1 MADIGTAYIKIAPN
15 MSGIQGKIAA
25 GLKGAGTQATRQ
37 LGNEVGAGSS
47 GFQAALGRLGSIA
60 KTAGKV
66 IAGGIAAGAVG
77 VAALTSKM
85 LNARA
90 ELEQQLGG
98 SEAVFGQYA
107 NKIQEIA
114 KNSYKNMGLSQSE
127 FLAGANKMGSLYQG
141 AGVSVQDSMKMSAAA
156 IQRAT
161 DVASIM
167 GIDTSF
173 ALESVAGMAKG
184 NFTMMDNLGVAM
196 NDTALNAYALEK
208 GIGKTTQQM
217 SMQEKVSLAT
227 QMFLEK
233 TAKYAGNYAK
243 ENQTLSGSL
252 NTTKKAFQDFLSGG
266 GSMQN
271 FITSL
276 IGTIK
281 IAAPEIIKILPE
293 IVNGLTQL
301 ITQLA
306 PVIQQLVPTLVPAIV
321 QAAISLIGA
330 VVQLLP
336 TLVPA
341 IVQAATSIMDAV
353 VQNLPTLIQILV
365 AALPQFIE
373 GVIKIAIGLIQAL
386 PQIINILIA
395 AIPQIVNSLVT
406 ALTAPDSLSA
416 IIMGSIMLFMALL
429 QAIPV
434 IITALVNAVP
444 TIVSNIIATLTKP
457 EFLQGLMRTGVR
469 FVASMITGIA
479 SMIGAWIGAASRLI
493 GVYASV
499 LHPSKLISIGSNLL
513 KGLWQGIND
522 VTGWIIGK
530 IKGFGKSVMDSIKG
544 IFGIHSPSK
553 EFAWIGKMNV
563 EGLAKGFAENKGLV
577 TQAVTDMADDAMNT
591 LAGFNPSMAASLN
604 SNLTTSQTANAGG
617 YQTPSNIVMN
627 ITNNVP
633 DSLTSKQVSS
643 DIAYAVSQS

>member
-1 MADIGTAYIKIAPN
+1 MADIGTAYIRIAPN
-15 MSGIQGKIAA
+15 MTGIQGKIAA
-25 GLKGAGTQATRQ
+25 GMKGSGAQATKQ
-37 LGNEVGAGSS
+37 LSDEVNAG
-47 GFQAALGRLGSIA
+47 GGPFQNALGKLGGIA
-60 KTAGKV
+60 KIGGAAIG
-66 IAGGIAAGAVG
+66 AGIAAGATG
-77 VAALTSKM
+77 IATLTGKM

-107 NKIQEIA
+107 TNIQNIA
-114 KNSYKNMGLSQSE
+114 KDSYKNMGLSQNE

-141 AGVSVQDSMKMSAAA
+141 AGVSVQDSMKMSAEA

-281 IAAPEIIKILPE
+281 IAAPEVVKILPE
-293 IVNGLTQL
+293 IVNGLSQL
-301 ITQLA
+301 VQQLA
-306 PVIQQLVPTLVPAIV
+306 PVI
-321 QAAISLIGA
+321 GE
-330 VVQLLP
+330 LLP

-341 IVQAATSIMDAV
+341 IVSAAVNIMNAL
-353 VQNLPTLIQILV
+353 VQQLPTLIQVLV
-365 AALPQFIE
+365 AALPQFIQ
-373 GVIKIAIGLIQAL
+373 GVIQIAVGLIQAL
-386 PQIINILIA
+386 PQIINILLP
-395 AIPQIVNSLVT
+395 AIPTIVNSFVT
-406 ALTAPDSLSA
+406 ALTAPDSLTA
-416 IIMGSIMLFMALL
+416 IIMGTITLLMAML
-429 QAIPV
+429 QAIP
-434 IITALVNAVP
+434 IIMTALINAVP
-444 TIVSNIIATLTKP
+444 VITTNLIATLTKP
-457 EFLQGLMRTGVR
+457 EFLQGLMRTGVT
-469 FVASMITGIA
+469 FVASMISGIA
-479 SMIGAWIGAASRLI
+479 SMIGAWVNSAAKIISAYA
-493 GVYASV
+493 GVLS
-499 LHPSKLISIGSNLL
+499 PSSLVSIGTNLI
-513 KGLWQGIND
+513 KGLWQGISN
-522 VTGWIIGK
+522 VTGWITDK
-530 IKGFGKSVMDSIKG
+530 IKGFGKSVIDSIKN

-563 EGLAKGFAENKGLV
+563 VGLAEGITKNKDMV
-577 TQAVTDMADDAMNT
+577 TQAVNDMSNEAMNAM
-591 LAGFNPSMAASLN
+591 AGFDPSMTASVN
-604 SNLTTSQTANAGG
+604 GNITTSQSAAAGN
-617 YQTPSNIVMN
+617 YQTPTNVVMN

>member
-1 MADIGTAYIKIAPN
+1 MADIGTAYIRIAPN
-15 MSGIQGKIAA
+15 MTGIQGKIAA
-25 GLKGAGTQATRQ
+25 GMKGAGTQATKQ
-37 LGNEVGAGSS
+37 LGDEINAGG
-47 GFQAALGRLGSIA
+47 GFCQSALGKLGGIA
-60 KTAGKV
+60 KTGGLA
-66 IAGGIAAGAVG
+66 IAAGIAAGATG
-77 VAALTSKM
+77 IATLTGKM

-107 NKIQEIA
+107 TNIQNIA
-114 KNSYKNMGLSQSE
+114 KDSYKNMGLSQNE

-141 AGVSVQDSMKMSAAA
+141 AGVSVQDSMKMSAEA

-184 NFTMMDNLGVAM
+184 DFMMMDNLGVAM

-243 ENQTLSGSL
+243 ENETLAGSI
-252 NTTKKAFQDFLSGG
+252 NTTKKAFQDFMSGG
-266 GSMQN
+266 GNMQN

-276 IGTIK
+276 IGTAK
-281 IAAPEIIKILPE
+281 IAAPEIVKILPE
-293 IVNGLTQL
+293 IVNGISQL
-301 ITQLA
+301 IQQLA
-306 PVIQQLVPTLVPAIV
+306 PVVAE
-321 QAAISLIGA
+321 
-330 VVQLLP
+330 LLP

-341 IVQAATSIMDAV
+341 IVNAAVSIMNAL
-353 VQNLPTLIQILV
+353 VQQLPTLIQVLV
-365 AALPQFIE
+365 SALPQFIQ
-373 GVIKIAIGLIQAL
+373 GIIQIAIGLIQAL
-386 PQIINILIA
+386 PQIINILIP

-406 ALTAPDSLSA
+406 ALTAPDSLTA
-416 IIMGSIMLFMALL
+416 IIMGSITLFMALL

-434 IITALVNAVP
+434 IITALVNAIP
-444 TIVSNIIATLTKP
+444 TIVTNIITTLTRP
-457 EFLQGLMRTGVR
+457 EFIQGLVRSGVQLIAGL
-469 FVASMITGIA
+469 VGGIG
-479 SMIGAWIGAASRLI
+479 SMIGSVLGAAGKIIGAIGGVLTPSSLLNI
-493 GVYASV
+493 GVN
-499 LHPSKLISIGSNLL
+499 LI

-522 VTGWIIGK
+522 VKSWIIDK
-530 IKGFGKSVMDSIKG
+530 IKGFGKSVIDSIKG

-563 EGLAKGFAENKGLV
+563 VGLAEGFTKNKDMV
-577 TQAVTDMADDAMNT
+577 TQAVTDMSDEAMNAM
-591 LAGFNPSMAASLN
+591 AGFNSSMSTGFNANVTSSQNVAAGN
-604 SNLTTSQTANAGG
+604 

>member
-1 MADIGTAYIKIAPN
+1 MADIGTAYIRIAPN
-15 MSGIQGKIAA
+15 MTGIQGKIAA
-25 GLKGAGTQATRQ
+25 GMKGAGSQATKQ
-37 LGNEVGAGSS
+37 LGDEVNSGS
-47 GFQAALGRLGSIA
+47 GPFQAALGKLGGIA
-60 KTAGKV
+60 KAGGLA
-66 IAGGIAAGAVG
+66 IAGGIAAGAAG
-77 VAALTSKM
+77 IATLTGKM

-107 NKIQEIA
+107 TNIQNIA
-114 KNSYKNMGLSQSE
+114 KNSYKNMGLSQNE

-141 AGVSVQDSMKMSAAA
+141 AGVSVQDSMKMSAEA

-243 ENQTLSGSL
+243 ENETLAGSI
-252 NTTKKAFQDFLSGG
+252 NTTKKAFQDFMSGG
-266 GSMQN
+266 GNMQN

-276 IGTIK
+276 IGTAK
-281 IAAPEIIKILPE
+281 IAAPEIVKILPE
-293 IVNGLTQL
+293 IVNGISQL
-301 ITQLA
+301 IQQLA
-306 PVIQQLVPTLVPAIV
+306 PVVAE
-321 QAAISLIGA
+321 
-330 VVQLLP
+330 LLP

-341 IVQAATSIMDAV
+341 IVNAAVSIMNAL
-353 VQNLPTLIQILV
+353 VQQLPTLIQVLV
-365 AALPQFIE
+365 SALPQFIQ
-373 GVIKIAIGLIQAL
+373 GIIQIAIGLIQAL
-386 PQIINILIA
+386 PQIINILIP

-406 ALTAPDSLSA
+406 ALTAPDSLTA
-416 IIMGSIMLFMALL
+416 IIMGSIALFMALL

-434 IITALVNAVP
+434 IITALVNAIP
-444 TIVSNIIATLTKP
+444 TIVTNIITTLTRP
-457 EFLQGLMRTGVR
+457 EFIQGLVRSGVQLIAGL
-469 FVASMITGIA
+469 VGGIG
-479 SMIGAWIGAASRLI
+479 SMIGSVLGAAGKIIGAVAGVLTPSSLLNI
-493 GVYASV
+493 GV
-499 LHPSKLISIGSNLL
+499 NLV

-522 VTGWIIGK
+522 VKSLVIDK
-530 IKGFGKSVMDSIKG
+530 IKGFGKSVIDSIKG

-563 EGLAKGFAENKGLV
+563 VGLAEGFTKNKDMV
-577 TQAVTDMADDAMNT
+577 TQAVTDMSDEAMNAM
-591 LAGFNPSMAASLN
+591 AGFNSSMSTGFNANVTASQNVAAGN
-604 SNLTTSQTANAGG
+604 
-617 YQTPSNIVMN
+617 YQTPSNIIMN

>member
-1 MADIGTAYIKIAPN
+1 MADIGTAYIRIAPN
-15 MSGIQGKIAA
+15 MTGIQGKIAA
-25 GLKGAGTQATRQ
+25 GMKGAGSQATKQ
-37 LGNEVGAGSS
+37 LGDEVNSGS
-47 GFQAALGRLGSIA
+47 GPFQAALGKLGGIA
-60 KTAGKV
+60 KAGGLA
-66 IAGGIAAGAVG
+66 IAGGIAAGAAG
-77 VAALTSKM
+77 IATLTGKM

-107 NKIQEIA
+107 TNIQNIA
-114 KNSYKNMGLSQSE
+114 KDSYKNMGLSQNE

-141 AGVSVQDSMKMSAAA
+141 AGVSVQDSMKMSAEA

-243 ENQTLSGSL
+243 ENETLAGSI
-252 NTTKKAFQDFLSGG
+252 NTTKKAFQDFMSGG
-266 GSMQN
+266 GNMQN

-276 IGTIK
+276 IGTAK
-281 IAAPEIIKILPE
+281 IAAPEIVKILPE
-293 IVNGLTQL
+293 IVNGISQL
-301 ITQLA
+301 IQQLA
-306 PVIQQLVPTLVPAIV
+306 PVVAE
-321 QAAISLIGA
+321 
-330 VVQLLP
+330 LLP

-341 IVQAATSIMDAV
+341 IVNAAVSIMNAL
-353 VQNLPTLIQILV
+353 VQQLPTLIQVLV
-365 AALPQFIE
+365 SALPQFIQ
-373 GVIKIAIGLIQAL
+373 GIIQIAIGLIQAL
-386 PQIINILIA
+386 PQIINILIP

-406 ALTAPDSLSA
+406 ALTAPDSLTA
-416 IIMGSIMLFMALL
+416 IIMGSIALFMALL

-434 IITALVNAVP
+434 IITALVNAIP
-444 TIVSNIIATLTKP
+444 TIVTNIITTLTRP
-457 EFLQGLMRTGVR
+457 EFLQGLARSAVQLIG
-469 FVASMITGIA
+469 SLIGGIG
-479 SMIGAWIGAASRLI
+479 SMIGSVVSAAGKVIGAI
-493 GVYASV
+493 TGVLS
-499 LHPSKLISIGSNLL
+499 PDSLISIGSNLI
-513 KGLWQGIND
+513 KGLWQGISD
-522 VTGWIIGK
+522 VTGWITDK
-530 IKGFGKSVMDSIKG
+530 IKGFGKSVINSIKG

-563 EGLAKGFAENKGLV
+563 QGLAEGFTKNKDMV
-577 TQAVTDMADDAMNT
+577 TQAVTDMSDEAMNAM
-591 LAGFNPSMAASLN
+591 AGFNSSMSTGFNANVTASQNVAAGN
-604 SNLTTSQTANAGG
+604 

>member
-1 MADIGTAYIKIAPN
+1 MADIGTAYIRIAPN
-15 MSGIQGKIAA
+15 MTGIQGKIAA
-25 GLKGAGTQATRQ
+25 GMKGAGSQATKQ
-37 LGNEVGAGSS
+37 LGDEVNSGS
-47 GFQAALGRLGSIA
+47 GPFQAALGKLGGIA
-60 KTAGKV
+60 KAGGLA
-66 IAGGIAAGAVG
+66 IAGGIAAGAAG
-77 VAALTSKM
+77 IATLTGKM

-107 NKIQEIA
+107 TNIQNIA
-114 KNSYKNMGLSQSE
+114 KNSYKNMGLSQNE

-141 AGVSVQDSMKMSAAA
+141 AGVSVQDSMKMSAEA

-243 ENQTLSGSL
+243 ENETLAGSI
-252 NTTKKAFQDFLSGG
+252 NTTKKAFQDFMSGG
-266 GSMQN
+266 GNMQN

-276 IGTIK
+276 IGTAK
-281 IAAPEIIKILPE
+281 IAAPEIVKILPE
-293 IVNGLTQL
+293 IVNGISQL
-301 ITQLA
+301 IQQLA
-306 PVIQQLVPTLVPAIV
+306 PVVAE
-321 QAAISLIGA
+321 
-330 VVQLLP
+330 LLP

-341 IVQAATSIMDAV
+341 IVSAAVNIMNAL
-353 VQNLPTLIQILV
+353 VQQLPTLIQVLV
-365 AALPQFIE
+365 ASLPQFIQ
-373 GVIKIAIGLIQAL
+373 GIIQIAIGLIQAL
-386 PQIINILIA
+386 PQIINILIP

-406 ALTAPDSLSA
+406 ALTAPDSLTA
-416 IIMGSIMLFMALL
+416 IIMGSITLFMALL

-434 IITALVNAVP
+434 IITALVNAIP
-444 TIVSNIIATLTKP
+444 TIVTNIITTLTRP
-457 EFLQGLMRTGVR
+457 EFIQGLVRSGVQLIAGL
-469 FVASMITGIA
+469 VGGIG
-479 SMIGAWIGAASRLI
+479 SMIGSVLGAAGKVIGAIAGVLTPSSLLNI
-493 GVYASV
+493 GVN
-499 LHPSKLISIGSNLL
+499 LI

-522 VTGWIIGK
+522 VKSWIIDK
-530 IKGFGKSVMDSIKG
+530 IKGFGKSVIDSIKG

-563 EGLAKGFAENKGLV
+563 VGLAEGFTKNKDMV
-577 TQAVTDMADDAMNT
+577 TQAVTDMSDEAMNAM
-591 LAGFNPSMAASLN
+591 AGFNSSMSTGFNANVTASQNVAA
-604 SNLTTSQTANAGG
+604 GD
-617 YQTPSNIVMN
+617 YQTPSNIIMN

>member
-25 GLKGAGTQATRQ
+25 GLKGAGTQATKR
-37 LGNEVGAGSS
+37 LGDEVGAGSS
-47 GFQAALGRLGSIA
+47 GFQAALGKLGGLA
-60 KTAGKV
+60 KAGGKI

-77 VAALTSKM
+77 VATLTGKM

-107 NKIQEIA
+107 TNIQNIA
-114 KNSYKNMGLSQSE
+114 KDSYKNMGLSQSE

-141 AGVSVQDSMKMSAAA
+141 AGVSVQDSMKMSADA

-271 FITSL
+271 FISSL

-281 IAAPEIIKILPE
+281 IAAPEIVKILPE

-301 ITQLA
+301 VTQLS
-306 PVIQQLVPTLVPAIV
+306 PVIQQLLPTLIPAVV
-321 QAAISLIGA
+321 QAA
-330 VVQLLP
+330 V
-336 TLVPA
+336 
-341 IVQAATSIMDAV
+341 SIIDAL
-353 VQNLPTLIQILV
+353 VQNLPTLMQALV
-365 AALPQFIE
+365 ASLPQFIQ
-373 GVIKIAIGLIQAL
+373 GVVQIAVGIIKAL
-386 PQIINILIA
+386 PQIINILIP
-395 AIPQIVNSLVT
+395 AIPQIVDSLVT

-416 IIMGSIMLFMALL
+416 IIMGSIQLFMAFL

-444 TIVSNIIATLTKP
+444 KIVSNIIATLTKP

-469 FVASMITGIA
+469 FVASMISGIV
-479 SMIGAWIGAASRLI
+479 SMIGSVVVATGRLI
-493 GVYASV
+493 GTYASV
-499 LHPSKLISIGSNLL
+499 LHPSKLISIGGNLL
-513 KGLWQGIND
+513 KGLWQGISD

-530 IKGFGKSVMDSIKG
+530 IKDFGKSVMDGIKG

-604 SNLTTSQTANAGG
+604 SNLTTSRTANAGG

>member
-1 MADIGTAYIKIAPN
+1 MADIGTAYIRIAPN
-15 MSGIQGKIAA
+15 MTGIQGKIAA
-25 GLKGAGTQATRQ
+25 GMKGAGSQATKQ
-37 LGNEVGAGSS
+37 LGDEVNSGS
-47 GFQAALGRLGSIA
+47 GPFQAALGKLGGIA
-60 KTAGKV
+60 KAGGLA
-66 IAGGIAAGAVG
+66 IAGGIAAGAAG
-77 VAALTSKM
+77 IATLTGKM

-107 NKIQEIA
+107 TNIQNIA
-114 KNSYKNMGLSQSE
+114 KDSYKNMGLSQNE

-141 AGVSVQDSMKMSAAA
+141 AGVSVQDSMKMSAEA

-243 ENQTLSGSL
+243 ENETLAGSI
-252 NTTKKAFQDFLSGG
+252 NTTKKAFQDFMSGG
-266 GSMQN
+266 GNMQN

-276 IGTIK
+276 IGTAK
-281 IAAPEIIKILPE
+281 IAAPEIVKILPE
-293 IVNGLTQL
+293 IVNGISQL
-301 ITQLA
+301 IQQLA
-306 PVIQQLVPTLVPAIV
+306 PVVAE
-321 QAAISLIGA
+321 
-330 VVQLLP
+330 LLP

-341 IVQAATSIMDAV
+341 IVNAAVSIMNAL
-353 VQNLPTLIQILV
+353 VQQLPTLIQVLV
-365 AALPQFIE
+365 SALPQFIQ
-373 GVIKIAIGLIQAL
+373 GIIQIAIGLIQAL
-386 PQIINILIA
+386 PQIINILIP

-406 ALTAPDSLSA
+406 ALTAPDSLTA
-416 IIMGSIMLFMALL
+416 IIMGSIALFMALL

-434 IITALVNAVP
+434 IITALVNAIP
-444 TIVSNIIATLTKP
+444 TIVTNIITTLTRP
-457 EFLQGLMRTGVR
+457 EFIQGLVRSGVQLIAGL
-469 FVASMITGIA
+469 VGGIG
-479 SMIGAWIGAASRLI
+479 SMIGSVLGAAGKIIGAIAGVLTPSSLLNIGINLI
-493 GVYASV
+493 
-499 LHPSKLISIGSNLL
+499 

-522 VTGWIIGK
+522 VKSWIIDK
-530 IKGFGKSVMDSIKG
+530 IKGFGKSVIDSIKG

-563 EGLAKGFAENKGLV
+563 VGLAEGFTKNKDMV
-577 TQAVTDMADDAMNT
+577 TQAVTDMSDEAMNAMAVFNSSMST
-591 LAGFNPSMAASLN
+591 GFNANVTASQNVAAGN
-604 SNLTTSQTANAGG
+604 

>member
-1 MADIGTAYIKIAPN
+1 MADIGTAYIRIAPN
-15 MSGIQGKIAA
+15 MTGIQGKIAA
-25 GLKGAGTQATRQ
+25 GMKGAGSQATKQ
-37 LGNEVGAGSS
+37 LGDEVNSGS
-47 GFQAALGRLGSIA
+47 GPFQAALGKLGGIA
-60 KTAGKV
+60 KAGGLA
-66 IAGGIAAGAVG
+66 IAGGIAAGAAG
-77 VAALTSKM
+77 IATLTGKM

-90 ELEQQLGG
+90 EFEQQLGG

-107 NKIQEIA
+107 TNIQNIA
-114 KNSYKNMGLSQSE
+114 KNSYKNMGLSQNE

-141 AGVSVQDSMKMSAAA
+141 AGVSVQDSMKMSAEA

-243 ENQTLSGSL
+243 ENETLAGSI
-252 NTTKKAFQDFLSGG
+252 NTTKKAFQDFMSGG
-266 GSMQN
+266 GNMQN

-276 IGTIK
+276 IGTAK
-281 IAAPEIIKILPE
+281 IAAPEIVKILPE
-293 IVNGLTQL
+293 IVNGISQL
-301 ITQLA
+301 IQQLA
-306 PVIQQLVPTLVPAIV
+306 PVVAE
-321 QAAISLIGA
+321 
-330 VVQLLP
+330 LLP

-341 IVQAATSIMDAV
+341 IVSAAVNIMNAL
-353 VQNLPTLIQILV
+353 VQQLPTLIQVLV
-365 AALPQFIE
+365 ASLPQFIQ
-373 GVIKIAIGLIQAL
+373 GIIQIAIGLIQAL
-386 PQIINILIA
+386 PQIINILIP

-406 ALTAPDSLSA
+406 ALTAPDSLTA
-416 IIMGSIMLFMALL
+416 IIMGSITLFMALL

-434 IITALVNAVP
+434 IITALVNAIP
-444 TIVSNIIATLTKP
+444 TIVTNIITTLTRP
-457 EFLQGLMRTGVR
+457 EFIQGLVRSGVQLIAGL
-469 FVASMITGIA
+469 VGGIG
-479 SMIGAWIGAASRLI
+479 SMIGSVLGAAGKIIGAIGGVLTPSSLLNI
-493 GVYASV
+493 GVN
-499 LHPSKLISIGSNLL
+499 LI

-522 VTGWIIGK
+522 VKSWIIDK
-530 IKGFGKSVMDSIKG
+530 IKGFGKSVIDSIKG

-563 EGLAKGFAENKGLV
+563 VGLAEGFTKNKDMV
-577 TQAVTDMADDAMNT
+577 TQAVTDMSDEAMNAM
-591 LAGFNPSMAASLN
+591 AGFNSSMSTGFNANVTASQNVAAGN
-604 SNLTTSQTANAGG
+604 
-617 YQTPSNIVMN
+617 YQTPSNIIMN

>member
-1 MADIGTAYIKIAPN
+1 MADIGTAYIRIAPN
-15 MSGIQGKIAA
+15 MTGIQGKIAA
-25 GLKGAGTQATRQ
+25 GMKGAGSQATKQ
-37 LGNEVGAGSS
+37 LGDEVNSGS
-47 GFQAALGRLGSIA
+47 GPFQAALGKLGSIA
-60 KTAGKV
+60 KVGGKA
-66 IAGGIAAGAVG
+66 IAGGIAAGATG
-77 VAALTSKM
+77 IAALTGKM

-107 NKIQEIA
+107 TNIQNIA
-114 KNSYKNMGLSQSE
+114 KNSYKNMGLSQNE

-141 AGVSVQDSMKMSAAA
+141 AGVSVQDSMKMSAEA

-196 NDTALNAYALEK
+196 NDTALNAYALQK

-243 ENQTLSGSL
+243 ENETLA
-252 NTTKKAFQDFLSGG
+252 KKAFQDFLSGG

-276 IGTIK
+276 IGTAK
-281 IAAPEIIKILPE
+281 IAAPEIVKILPE
-293 IVNGLTQL
+293 IVNGISQL
-301 ITQLA
+301 VQQLA
-306 PVIQQLVPTLVPAIV
+306 PVV
-321 QAAISLIGA
+321 GE
-330 VVQLLP
+330 LLP

-341 IVQAATSIMDAV
+341 IVSAAVNIMNAL
-353 VQNLPTLIQILV
+353 VQQLPTLIQVLIS
-365 AALPQFIE
+365 ALPQFIQ
-373 GVIKIAIGLIQAL
+373 GVIQIALGILQSL
-386 PQIINILIA
+386 PQIINILVPM
-395 AIPQIVNSLVT
+395 IPQIVTSIVN
-406 ALTAPDSLSA
+406 ALTAPDSLTA
-416 IIMGSIMLFMALL
+416 MIMGTIQFYMAMV

-434 IITALVNAVP
+434 IITALVNAIP
-444 TIVSNIIATLTKP
+444 QIVTNIITTLTRP
-457 EFLQGLMRTGVR
+457 EFLQGLMRSGVQLI
-469 FVASMITGIA
+469 AGLIGGIA
-479 SMIGAWIGAASRLI
+479 AMYGSVLVAASKVVTTIANALSPNNLVQIGA
-493 GVYASV
+493 
-499 LHPSKLISIGSNLL
+499 NLV
-513 KGLWQGIND
+513 KGLWQGISN
-522 VTGWIIGK
+522 VTGWITDK
-530 IKGFGKSVMDSIKG
+530 IKGFGKSVIDSIKN

-563 EGLAKGFAENKGLV
+563 VGLAEGFTKNKDMV
-577 TQAVTDMADDAMNT
+577 TQAVTDMSDEAMNAM
-591 LAGFNPSMAASLN
+591 AGFNSSMSTGFNANVTASQNVAAGN
-604 SNLTTSQTANAGG
+604 

>member
-1 MADIGTAYIKIAPN
+1 MADIGTAYIRIAPN
-15 MSGIQGKIAA
+15 MTGIQGKIAA
-25 GLKGAGTQATRQ
+25 GMKGSGAQATKQ
-37 LGNEVGAGSS
+37 LSDEVNAG
-47 GFQAALGRLGSIA
+47 GGPFQNALGKLGGIA
-60 KTAGKV
+60 KAGGKA
-66 IAGGIAAGAVG
+66 ISAGIAAGATG
-77 VAALTSKM
+77 IAALTGKM

-107 NKIQEIA
+107 TNIQNIA
-114 KNSYKNMGLSQSE
+114 KDSYKNMGLSQNE

-141 AGVSVQDSMKMSAAA
+141 AGVSVQDSMKMSAEA

-184 NFTMMDNLGVAM
+184 NFMMMDNLGVSM
-196 NDTALNAYALEK
+196 NDAALNAYALEK

-243 ENQTLSGSL
+243 ENETLSGSL

-281 IAAPEIIKILPE
+281 IVAPEVAKILPE
-293 IVNGLTQL
+293 IVNGLSQL
-301 ITQLA
+301 VQQLA
-306 PVIQQLVPTLVPAIV
+306 PVV
-321 QAAISLIGA
+321 GE
-330 VVQLLP
+330 LLP

-341 IVQAATSIMDAV
+341 IVSAAVNIMNAL
-353 VQNLPTLIQILV
+353 VQQLPTLIQVLV
-365 AALPQFIE
+365 AALPQFIQ
-373 GVIKIAIGLIQAL
+373 GVIQIAVGLIQAL
-386 PQIINILIA
+386 PQIINILLP
-395 AIPQIVNSLVT
+395 AIPTIVNSFVT
-406 ALTAPDSLSA
+406 ALTAPDSLAA
-416 IIMGSIMLFMALL
+416 IIMGTITLLMAML
-429 QAIPV
+429 QAIPIIMTALINAAPV
-434 IITALVNAVP
+434 IITNL
-444 TIVSNIIATLTKP
+444 IATLTKP
-457 EFLQGLMRTGVR
+457 EFLQGLMRTGVT
-469 FVASMITGIA
+469 FVASMISGIA
-479 SMIGAWIGAASRLI
+479 SMIGAWVNSAAKIISAYA
-493 GVYASV
+493 GVLS
-499 LHPSKLISIGSNLL
+499 PSSLVSIGTNLI
-513 KGLWQGIND
+513 KGLWQGINN
-522 VTGWIIGK
+522 VTGWITDK
-530 IKGFGKSVMDSIKG
+530 IKSFGKSVIDSIKN

-563 EGLAKGFAENKGLV
+563 MGLAEGITKNKDMV
-577 TQAVTDMADDAMNT
+577 TQAVNDMSNEAMNAM
-591 LAGFNPSMAASLN
+591 AGFDPSMSANLN
-604 SNLTTSQTANAGG
+604 SNITTSQSASAGN
-617 YQTPSNIVMN
+617 YQTPTNVVMN

>member
-1 MADIGTAYIKIAPN
+1 MADIGTAYIRIAPN
-15 MSGIQGKIAA
+15 MTGIQGKIAA
-25 GLKGAGTQATRQ
+25 GMKGAGSQATKQ
-37 LGNEVGAGSS
+37 LSDEVNAG
-47 GFQAALGRLGSIA
+47 GGPFQNALGKLGGIA
-60 KTAGKV
+60 KAGGKA
-66 IAGGIAAGAVG
+66 ISAGIAAGATG
-77 VAALTSKM
+77 ITALTGKM

-107 NKIQEIA
+107 TNIQNIA
-114 KNSYKNMGLSQSE
+114 KNSYKNMGLSQNE

-141 AGVSVQDSMKMSAAA
+141 AGVSVQDSMKMSAEA

-281 IAAPEIIKILPE
+281 IAAPEVVKILPE
-293 IVNGLTQL
+293 IVNGLSQL
-301 ITQLA
+301 VQQLA
-306 PVIQQLVPTLVPAIV
+306 PVV
-321 QAAISLIGA
+321 GE
-330 VVQLLP
+330 LLP

-341 IVQAATSIMDAV
+341 IVSAAVNIMNAL
-353 VQNLPTLIQILV
+353 VQQLPTLIQVLV
-365 AALPQFIE
+365 AALPQFIQ
-373 GVIKIAIGLIQAL
+373 GVIQIAIGLIQAL
-386 PQIINILIA
+386 PQIINILIP
-395 AIPQIVNSLVT
+395 AIPTIVNSLVT
-406 ALTAPDSLSA
+406 ALTAPDSLTA
-416 IIMGSIMLFMALL
+416 IIMGSITLFMALL

-434 IITALVNAVP
+434 IITALVNAIP
-444 TIVSNIIATLTKP
+444 TIVTNIIATLTRP
-457 EFLQGLMRTGVR
+457 EFLQGLMRTGVQ
-469 FVASMITGIA
+469 FIAGLISGIA
-479 SMIGAWIGAASRLI
+479 SMIGSVISAAGKVIGAVAGVLSPSSLI
-493 GVYASV
+493 GIGTN
-499 LHPSKLISIGSNLL
+499 LI
-513 KGLWQGIND
+513 KGLWQGISN
-522 VTGWIIGK
+522 VTGWITDK
-530 IKGFGKSVMDSIKG
+530 IKGFGKSVIDSIKN

-563 EGLAKGFAENKGLV
+563 VGLAEGITKNKDMV
-577 TQAVTDMADDAMNT
+577 TQAVNDMSNEAMNAM
-591 LAGFNPSMAASLN
+591 AGFDPSMSANLN
-604 SNLTTSQTANAGG
+604 SNITTSQSASAGN
-617 YQTPSNIVMN
+617 YQTPTNVVMN

>member
-1 MADIGTAYIKIAPN
+1 MADIGTAYIRIAPN
-15 MSGIQGKIAA
+15 MTGIQGKIAA
-25 GLKGAGTQATRQ
+25 GMKGSGAQATKQ
-37 LGNEVGAGSS
+37 LSDEVNAG
-47 GFQAALGRLGSIA
+47 GGPFQNALGKLGGIA
-60 KTAGKV
+60 KAGGKA
-66 IAGGIAAGAVG
+66 ISAGIAAGATG
-77 VAALTSKM
+77 IAALTGKM

-107 NKIQEIA
+107 TNIQNIA
-114 KNSYKNMGLSQSE
+114 KNSYKNMGLSQNE

-141 AGVSVQDSMKMSAAA
+141 AGVSVQDSMKMSAEA

-243 ENQTLSGSL
+243 ENETLSGSL
-252 NTTKKAFQDFLSGG
+252 NTTRKAFQDFLSGG

-276 IGTIK
+276 IGTAK
-281 IAAPEIIKILPE
+281 IAAPEIVKILPE
-293 IVNGLTQL
+293 IVNGISQL
-301 ITQLA
+301 IQQLA
-306 PVIQQLVPTLVPAIV
+306 PVV
-321 QAAISLIGA
+321 GE
-330 VVQLLP
+330 LLP

-341 IVQAATSIMDAV
+341 IVSAAVNIMNAL
-353 VQNLPTLIQILV
+353 VQQLPTLIQVLV
-365 AALPQFIE
+365 AALPQFIQ
-373 GVIKIAIGLIQAL
+373 GVIQIAVGLIQAL
-386 PQIINILIA
+386 PQIINILLP
-395 AIPQIVNSLVT
+395 AIPTIVNSFVT
-406 ALTAPDSLSA
+406 ALTAPESLTA
-416 IIMGSIMLFMALL
+416 IIMGTITLLMAML
-429 QAIPV
+429 QAIP
-434 IITALVNAVP
+434 IIMTALINAVP
-444 TIVSNIIATLTKP
+444 VITTNLIATLTKP
-457 EFLQGLMRTGVR
+457 EFLQGLMRTGVT
-469 FVASMITGIA
+469 FVASMIAGIA
-479 SMIGAWIGAASRLI
+479 SMIGAWVNSAAKIISAYA
-493 GVYASV
+493 GVLS
-499 LHPSKLISIGSNLL
+499 PSSLVSIGTNLI
-513 KGLWQGIND
+513 KGLWQGISN
-522 VTGWIIGK
+522 VTGWITDK
-530 IKGFGKSVMDSIKG
+530 IKSFGKSVIDSIKN

-563 EGLAKGFAENKGLV
+563 MGLAEGFTKNKDMV
-577 TQAVTDMADDAMNT
+577 TQAVTDMSDEAMNAM
-591 LAGFNPSMAASLN
+591 AGFNSSMATGFNANVTASQN
-604 SNLTTSQTANAGG
+604 VAAGN
-617 YQTPSNIVMN
+617 YQTPSNIIMN

>member
-1 MADIGTAYIKIAPN
+1 MADIGTAYIRIAPN
-15 MSGIQGKIAA
+15 MTGIQGKIAA
-25 GLKGAGTQATRQ
+25 GMKGSGAQATKQ
-37 LGNEVGAGSS
+37 LSDEVNAG
-47 GFQAALGRLGSIA
+47 GGPFQNALGKLGGIA
-60 KTAGKV
+60 KAGGKA
-66 IAGGIAAGAVG
+66 ISAGIAAGATG
-77 VAALTSKM
+77 IAALTGKM

-107 NKIQEIA
+107 TNIQNIA
-114 KNSYKNMGLSQSE
+114 KNSYKNMGLSQNE

-141 AGVSVQDSMKMSAAA
+141 AGVSVQDSMKMSAEA

-196 NDTALNAYALEK
+196 NDTALNAYALQK

-243 ENQTLSGSL
+243 ENETLAGSL

-281 IAAPEIIKILPE
+281 IAAPEVVKILPE
-293 IVNGLTQL
+293 IVNGLSQL
-301 ITQLA
+301 VQQLA
-306 PVIQQLVPTLVPAIV
+306 PVV
-321 QAAISLIGA
+321 GE
-330 VVQLLP
+330 LLP

-341 IVQAATSIMDAV
+341 IVSAAVNIMNAL
-353 VQNLPTLIQILV
+353 VQQLPTLIQVLV
-365 AALPQFIE
+365 AALPQFIQ
-373 GVIKIAIGLIQAL
+373 GVIQIAVGLIQAL
-386 PQIINILIA
+386 PQIINILIP

-406 ALTAPDSLSA
+406 ALTAPDSLTA
-416 IIMGSIMLFMALL
+416 IIMGTITLLMAML
-429 QAIPV
+429 QAIP
-434 IITALVNAVP
+434 IIMTALINAAPVI
-444 TIVSNIIATLTKP
+444 TTNFIATLTKP
-457 EFLQGLMRTGVR
+457 EFLQGLMRTGVT
-469 FVASMITGIA
+469 FVASMIAGIT
-479 SMIGAWIGAASRLI
+479 SMIGAWVNSAVKMISAYA
-493 GVYASV
+493 GVLS
-499 LHPSKLISIGSNLL
+499 PSSLVSIGTNLI
-513 KGLWQGIND
+513 KGLWQGINN
-522 VTGWIIGK
+522 VTGWITDK
-530 IKGFGKSVMDSIKG
+530 IKGFGKSVIDSIKN

-563 EGLAKGFAENKGLV
+563 MGLAEGFTKNKDMV
-577 TQAVTDMADDAMNT
+577 TQAVTDMSDEAMNAM
-591 LAGFNPSMAASLN
+591 AGFNSSMSTGFNANVTASQNVAAGN
-604 SNLTTSQTANAGG
+604 
-617 YQTPSNIVMN
+617 YQTPSNIIMN

>member
-1 MADIGTAYIKIAPN
+1 MADIGTAYIRIAPN
-15 MSGIQGKIAA
+15 MTGIQGKIAA
-25 GLKGAGTQATRQ
+25 GMKGAGSQATKQ
-37 LGNEVGAGSS
+37 LGDEVNSGS
-47 GFQAALGRLGSIA
+47 GPFQAALGKLGGIA
-60 KTAGKV
+60 KAGGLA
-66 IAGGIAAGAVG
+66 IAGGIAAGAAG
-77 VAALTSKM
+77 IATLTGKM

-107 NKIQEIA
+107 TNIQNIA
-114 KNSYKNMGLSQSE
+114 KNSYKNMGLSQNE

-141 AGVSVQDSMKMSAAA
+141 AGVSVQDSMKMSAEA

-243 ENQTLSGSL
+243 ENETLAGSI
-252 NTTKKAFQDFLSGG
+252 NTTKKAFQDFMSGG
-266 GSMQN
+266 GNMQN

-276 IGTIK
+276 IGTAK
-281 IAAPEIIKILPE
+281 IAAPEIVKILPE
-293 IVNGLTQL
+293 IVNGISQL
-301 ITQLA
+301 IQQLA
-306 PVIQQLVPTLVPAIV
+306 PVVAE
-321 QAAISLIGA
+321 
-330 VVQLLP
+330 LLP

-341 IVQAATSIMDAV
+341 IVNAAVSIMNAL
-353 VQNLPTLIQILV
+353 VQQLPTLIQVLV
-365 AALPQFIE
+365 SALPQFIQ
-373 GVIKIAIGLIQAL
+373 GIIQIAIGLIQAL
-386 PQIINILIA
+386 PQIINILIP

-406 ALTAPDSLSA
+406 ALTAPDTLTA
-416 IIMGSIMLFMALL
+416 IIMGSITLFMALL

-434 IITALVNAVP
+434 IITALVNALP
-444 TIVSNIIATLTKP
+444 TIVTNIITTLTRP
-457 EFLQGLMRTGVR
+457 EFIQGLVRSGVQLIAGL
-469 FVASMITGIA
+469 VGGIG
-479 SMIGAWIGAASRLI
+479 SMIGSVLGAAGKIIGAIGGVLTPSSLLNI
-493 GVYASV
+493 GVN
-499 LHPSKLISIGSNLL
+499 LI

-522 VTGWIIGK
+522 VKSWIIDK
-530 IKGFGKSVMDSIKG
+530 IKGFGKSVIDSIKG

-563 EGLAKGFAENKGLV
+563 VGLAEGFTKNKDMV
-577 TQAVTDMADDAMNT
+577 TQAVTDMSDEAMNAM
-591 LAGFNPSMAASLN
+591 AGFNSSMSTGFNANVTASQNVAAGN
-604 SNLTTSQTANAGG
+604 
-617 YQTPSNIVMN
+617 YQTPSNIIMN

>member
-1 MADIGTAYIKIAPN
+1 MADIGTAYIRIAPN
-15 MSGIQGKIAA
+15 MTGIQGKIAA
-25 GLKGAGTQATRQ
+25 GMKGAGSQATKQ
-37 LGNEVGAGSS
+37 LGDEVNSGS
-47 GFQAALGRLGSIA
+47 GPFQAALGKLGGIA
-60 KTAGKV
+60 KAGGLA
-66 IAGGIAAGAVG
+66 IAGGIAAGAAG
-77 VAALTSKM
+77 IATLTGKM

-107 NKIQEIA
+107 TNIQNIA
-114 KNSYKNMGLSQSE
+114 KNSYKNMGLSQNE

-141 AGVSVQDSMKMSAAA
+141 AGVSVQDSMKMSAEA

-243 ENQTLSGSL
+243 ENETLAGSI
-252 NTTKKAFQDFLSGG
+252 NTTKKAFQDFMSGG
-266 GSMQN
+266 GNMQN

-276 IGTIK
+276 IGTAK
-281 IAAPEIIKILPE
+281 IAAPEIVKILPE
-293 IVNGLTQL
+293 IVNGISQL
-301 ITQLA
+301 IQQLA
-306 PVIQQLVPTLVPAIV
+306 PVVAE
-321 QAAISLIGA
+321 
-330 VVQLLP
+330 LLP

-341 IVQAATSIMDAV
+341 IVNAAVSIMNAL
-353 VQNLPTLIQILV
+353 VQQLPTLIQVLV
-365 AALPQFIE
+365 AALPQFIQ
-373 GVIKIAIGLIQAL
+373 GVIQIAVGLIQAL
-386 PQIINILIA
+386 PQIVNILIP

-406 ALTAPDSLSA
+406 ALTAPDSLTA
-416 IIMGSIMLFMALL
+416 IIMGSITLFMALL

-434 IITALVNAVP
+434 IITALINAVP
-444 TIVSNIIATLTKP
+444 TIVTNIIATLTKP
-457 EFLQGLMRTGVR
+457 EFLQGLMRTGVQ
-469 FVASMITGIA
+469 FVASMIGGIV
-479 SMIGAWIGAASRLI
+479 SMIGAWVGAA
-493 GVYASV
+493 G
-499 LHPSKLISIGSNLL
+499 KLIAAYAGVLSPSSLVSIGSNLI
-513 KGLWQGIND
+513 KGLWQGISN
-522 VTGWIIGK
+522 VTGWITDK
-530 IKGFGKSVMDSIKG
+530 IKGFGKSVIDSIKN

-563 EGLAKGFAENKGLV
+563 VGLAEGFTKNKDMV
-577 TQAVTDMADDAMNT
+577 TQAVTDMSDEAMNAM
-591 LAGFNPSMAASLN
+591 AGFNSSMATGFNANVTASQN
-604 SNLTTSQTANAGG
+604 VAAGN

>member
-1 MADIGTAYIKIAPN
+1 MADIGTAYIRIAPN
-15 MSGIQGKIAA
+15 MTGIQGKIAA
-25 GLKGAGTQATRQ
+25 GMKGSGAQATKQ
-37 LGNEVGAGSS
+37 LSDEVNAG
-47 GFQAALGRLGSIA
+47 GGPFQNALGKL
-60 KTAGKV
+60 
-66 IAGGIAAGAVG
+66 GGIAKAGGKAISAGITAGATG
-77 VAALTSKM
+77 IAALTGKM

-107 NKIQEIA
+107 TNIQNIA
-114 KNSYKNMGLSQSE
+114 KNSYKNMGLSQNE

-141 AGVSVQDSMKMSAAA
+141 AGVSVQDSMKMSAEA

-184 NFTMMDNLGVAM
+184 NFTMMDNLGVTM

-243 ENQTLSGSL
+243 ENETLSGSL

-281 IAAPEIIKILPE
+281 IAAPEVVKILPE
-293 IVNGLTQL
+293 IVNGLSQL
-301 ITQLA
+301 VQQLA
-306 PVIQQLVPTLVPAIV
+306 PVV
-321 QAAISLIGA
+321 GE
-330 VVQLLP
+330 LLP

-341 IVQAATSIMDAV
+341 IVSAAVNIMNAL
-353 VQNLPTLIQILV
+353 VQQLPTLIQVLV
-365 AALPQFIE
+365 AALPQFIQ
-373 GVIKIAIGLIQAL
+373 GVIQIAVGLIQAL
-386 PQIINILIA
+386 PQIINILLP
-395 AIPQIVNSLVT
+395 AIPTIVNSFVT
-406 ALTAPDSLSA
+406 ALTAPDSLTA
-416 IIMGSIMLFMALL
+416 IIMGTITLLMAML
-429 QAIPV
+429 QAIP
-434 IITALVNAVP
+434 IIMTALINAIP
-444 TIVSNIIATLTKP
+444 TIVTNLIATLTKP
-457 EFLQGLMRTGVR
+457 EFLQGLMRTGVT
-469 FVASMITGIA
+469 FVASMISGIA
-479 SMIGAWIGAASRLI
+479 SMIGAWVNSATKIISAYA
-493 GVYASV
+493 GVLS
-499 LHPSKLISIGSNLL
+499 PSSLVSIGTNLI
-513 KGLWQGIND
+513 KGLWQGISN
-522 VTGWIIGK
+522 VTGWITDK
-530 IKGFGKSVMDSIKG
+530 IKGFGKSVIDSIKN

-563 EGLAKGFAENKGLV
+563 VGLAEGFTKNKDMV
-577 TQAVTDMADDAMNT
+577 TQAVTDMSDEAMNAM
-591 LAGFNPSMAASLN
+591 AGFNSSMSTGFNANVTASQNVAAGN
-604 SNLTTSQTANAGG
+604 

>member
-1 MADIGTAYIKIAPN
+1 MADIGTAYIRIAPN
-15 MSGIQGKIAA
+15 MTGIQGKIAA
-25 GLKGAGTQATRQ
+25 GMKGAGTQATKQ
-37 LGNEVGAGSS
+37 LGDEVNSGS
-47 GFQAALGRLGSIA
+47 GPFQAALGKLGNIA
-60 KTAGKV
+60 KVGGKA
-66 IAGGIAAGAVG
+66 IAGGIAAGVTG
-77 VAALTSKM
+77 IAALTGKM

-107 NKIQEIA
+107 TNIQNIA
-114 KNSYKNMGLSQSE
+114 KNSYKNMGLSQNE

-141 AGVSVQDSMKMSAAA
+141 AGVSVQDSMKMSAEA

-196 NDTALNAYALEK
+196 NDTALNAYALQK

-243 ENQTLSGSL
+243 ENETLAGSL

-276 IGTIK
+276 IGTAK
-281 IAAPEIIKILPE
+281 IAAPEIVKILPE
-293 IVNGLTQL
+293 IVNGISQL
-301 ITQLA
+301 VQQLA
-306 PVIQQLVPTLVPAIV
+306 PVV
-321 QAAISLIGA
+321 GE
-330 VVQLLP
+330 LLP

-341 IVQAATSIMDAV
+341 IVSTAV
-353 VQNLPTLIQILV
+353 NIINALVQQLPTLIQVLIS
-365 AALPQFIE
+365 ALPQFIQ
-373 GVIKIAIGLIQAL
+373 GVIQIALGILQSL
-386 PQIINILIA
+386 PQIINILVPM
-395 AIPQIVNSLVT
+395 IPQIVTSIVN
-406 ALTAPDSLSA
+406 ALTAPDSLTA
-416 IIMGSIMLFMALL
+416 MIMGTIQFYMAMV

-434 IITALVNAVP
+434 IITALVNAIP
-444 TIVSNIIATLTKP
+444 QIVTNIITTLTRP
-457 EFLQGLMRTGVR
+457 EFLQGLMRSGVQLI
-469 FVASMITGIA
+469 AGLIGGIA
-479 SMIGAWIGAASRLI
+479 AMYGSVLVAASKVVTTIANALSPNNLVQIGA
-493 GVYASV
+493 
-499 LHPSKLISIGSNLL
+499 NLV
-513 KGLWQGIND
+513 KGLWQGINN
-522 VTGWIIGK
+522 VTGWITDK
-530 IKGFGKSVMDSIKG
+530 IKGFGKSVIDSIKN

-563 EGLAKGFAENKGLV
+563 VGLAEGFTKNKDMV
-577 TQAVTDMADDAMNT
+577 TQAVTDMSDEAMNAM
-591 LAGFNPSMAASLN
+591 AGFNSSMSTGFNANVTASQNVAAGN
-604 SNLTTSQTANAGG
+604 
-617 YQTPSNIVMN
+617 YQTPSNIIMN

>member
-1 MADIGTAYIKIAPN
+1 MADIGTAYIRIAPN
-15 MSGIQGKIAA
+15 MTGIQGKIAA
-25 GLKGAGTQATRQ
+25 GMKGSGAQATKQ
-37 LGNEVGAGSS
+37 LSDEVNAG
-47 GFQAALGRLGSIA
+47 GGPFQNALGKLGGIA
-60 KTAGKV
+60 KAGGKA
-66 IAGGIAAGAVG
+66 ISAGIAAGTTGISAFIG
-77 VAALTSKM
+77 KM

-107 NKIQEIA
+107 TNIQNIA
-114 KNSYKNMGLSQSE
+114 KNSYKNMGLSQNE

-141 AGVSVQDSMKMSAAA
+141 AGVSVQDSMKMSAEA

-243 ENQTLSGSL
+243 ENETLSGSL

-281 IAAPEIIKILPE
+281 IAAPEVVKILPE
-293 IVNGLTQL
+293 IVNGLSQL
-301 ITQLA
+301 VQQLA
-306 PVIQQLVPTLVPAIV
+306 PVV
-321 QAAISLIGA
+321 GE
-330 VVQLLP
+330 LLP

-341 IVQAATSIMDAV
+341 IVSAAVNIMNAL
-353 VQNLPTLIQILV
+353 VQQLPTLIQVLV
-365 AALPQFIE
+365 AALPQFIQ
-373 GVIKIAIGLIQAL
+373 GIIQIALGILQSL
-386 PQIINILIA
+386 PQIINILVPM
-395 AIPQIVNSLVT
+395 IPQIVTSIVN
-406 ALTAPDSLSA
+406 ALTAPDSLTA
-416 IIMGSIMLFMALL
+416 LIMGTIQFYMAMV

-434 IITALVNAVP
+434 VITALVNAIP
-444 TIVSNIIATLTKP
+444 QIVANIIATLTRP
-457 EFLQGLMRTGVR
+457 EFLQGLMRSGVQLI
-469 FVASMITGIA
+469 AGLIGGIA
-479 SMIGAWIGAASRLI
+479 AMYGNVLVAASKVVTTIANALSPNNLIQIGA
-493 GVYASV
+493 
-499 LHPSKLISIGSNLL
+499 NLV
-513 KGLWQGIND
+513 KGLWQGISS
-522 VTGWIIGK
+522 VTGWITDR
-530 IKGFGKSVMDSIKG
+530 IKSFGKSVIDSIKG

-563 EGLAKGFAENKGLV
+563 MGLAEGITKNKDMV
-577 TQAVTDMADDAMNT
+577 TQAVNDMSNEAMNAM
-591 LAGFNPSMAASLN
+591 AGFDPSMSANLN
-604 SNLTTSQTANAGG
+604 SNITTSQSASAGN
-617 YQTPSNIVMN
+617 YQTPTNVVMN

>member
-1 MADIGTAYIKIAPN
+1 MADIGTAYIRIAPN
-15 MSGIQGKIAA
+15 MTGIQGKIAA
-25 GLKGAGTQATRQ
+25 GMKGAGTQATKQ
-37 LGNEVGAGSS
+37 LGDEVNSGS
-47 GFQAALGRLGSIA
+47 GPFQTALGKL
-60 KTAGKV
+60 
-66 IAGGIAAGAVG
+66 GGIAKAGGKAISAG
-77 VAALTSKM
+77 IATGAAGIAALTGKM

-107 NKIQEIA
+107 TNIQNIA
-114 KNSYKNMGLSQSE
+114 KNSYKNMGLSQNE

-141 AGVSVQDSMKMSAAA
+141 AGVSVQDSMKMSAEA

-167 GIDTSF
+167 GIDASF

-196 NDTALNAYALEK
+196 NDTALNAYALQK

-243 ENQTLSGSL
+243 ENETLSGSL

-276 IGTIK
+276 IGTAK
-281 IAAPEIIKILPE
+281 IAAPEIVKILPE
-293 IVNGLTQL
+293 IVNGISQL
-301 ITQLA
+301 VQQLA
-306 PVIQQLVPTLVPAIV
+306 PVV
-321 QAAISLIGA
+321 GE
-330 VVQLLP
+330 LLP

-341 IVQAATSIMDAV
+341 IVSAAVNIMNAL
-353 VQNLPTLIQILV
+353 VQQLPTLIQVLIS
-365 AALPQFIE
+365 ALPQFIQ
-373 GVIKIAIGLIQAL
+373 GVIQIALGILQSL
-386 PQIINILIA
+386 PQIINILVPM
-395 AIPQIVNSLVT
+395 IPQIVTSIVN
-406 ALTAPDSLSA
+406 ALTSPDSLTTM
-416 IIMGSIMLFMALL
+416 IMGTIQFYMAMV

-434 IITALVNAVP
+434 IITALVNAIP
-444 TIVSNIIATLTKP
+444 QIVTNIITTLTRP
-457 EFLQGLMRTGVR
+457 EFLQGLMRSGVQLI
-469 FVASMITGIA
+469 AGLIGGIA
-479 SMIGAWIGAASRLI
+479 AMYGSVLVAASKVVTTIANALSPNNLVQIGA
-493 GVYASV
+493 
-499 LHPSKLISIGSNLL
+499 NLV
-513 KGLWQGIND
+513 KGLWQGISN
-522 VTGWIIGK
+522 VTGWITDK
-530 IKGFGKSVMDSIKG
+530 IKGFGKSVIDSIKN

-563 EGLAKGFAENKGLV
+563 VGLAEGFTKNKDMV
-577 TQAVTDMADDAMNT
+577 TQAVTDMSDEAMNAM
-591 LAGFNPSMAASLN
+591 AGFNSSMATGFNANVTASQN
-604 SNLTTSQTANAGG
+604 VAAGN
-617 YQTPSNIVMN
+617 YQTPTNVVMN

>member
-1 MADIGTAYIKIAPN
+1 MADIGTAYIRIAPN
-15 MSGIQGKIAA
+15 MTGIQGKIAA
-25 GLKGAGTQATRQ
+25 GMKGAGSQATKQ
-37 LGNEVGAGSS
+37 LSDEVNAG
-47 GFQAALGRLGSIA
+47 GGPFQNALGKLGGIA
-60 KTAGKV
+60 KAGGKA
-66 IAGGIAAGAVG
+66 ISAGIAAGATG
-77 VAALTSKM
+77 IAALTGKM

-107 NKIQEIA
+107 TNIQNIA
-114 KNSYKNMGLSQSE
+114 KNSYKNMGLSQNE

-141 AGVSVQDSMKMSAAA
+141 AGVSVQDSMKMSAEA

-243 ENQTLSGSL
+243 ENETLAGSI
-252 NTTKKAFQDFLSGG
+252 NTTKKAFQDFMSGG
-266 GSMQN
+266 GNMQN

-281 IAAPEIIKILPE
+281 IAAPEVVKILPE
-293 IVNGLTQL
+293 IVNGLSQL
-301 ITQLA
+301 VQQLA
-306 PVIQQLVPTLVPAIV
+306 PVV
-321 QAAISLIGA
+321 GE
-330 VVQLLP
+330 LLP

-341 IVQAATSIMDAV
+341 IVSAAVNIMNAL
-353 VQNLPTLIQILV
+353 VQQLPTLIQVLV
-365 AALPQFIE
+365 ASLPQFIQ
-373 GVIKIAIGLIQAL
+373 GIIQIAIGLIQAL
-386 PQIINILIA
+386 PQIINILIP

-406 ALTAPDSLSA
+406 ALTAPDSLTA
-416 IIMGSIMLFMALL
+416 IIMGTITLLMAML
-429 QAIPV
+429 QAIP
-434 IITALVNAVP
+434 IIMTALINAVP
-444 TIVSNIIATLTKP
+444 VITTNLIATLTKP
-457 EFLQGLMRTGVR
+457 EFLQGLMRTGVT
-469 FVASMITGIA
+469 FVASMISGIA
-479 SMIGAWIGAASRLI
+479 SMIGAWVNSAAKIISAYA
-493 GVYASV
+493 GVLS
-499 LHPSKLISIGSNLL
+499 PSSLVSIGTNLI
-513 KGLWQGIND
+513 KGLWQGISN
-522 VTGWIIGK
+522 VTGWITDK
-530 IKGFGKSVMDSIKG
+530 IKSFGKSVIDSIKG

-563 EGLAKGFAENKGLV
+563 MGLAEGITKNKDMV
-577 TQAVTDMADDAMNT
+577 TQAVNDMSNEAMSAM
-591 LAGFNPSMAASLN
+591 AGFDPSMTASVN
-604 SNLTTSQTANAGG
+604 GNITTSQSAAAGN
-617 YQTPSNIVMN
+617 YQTPTNVVMN

>member
-1 MADIGTAYIKIAPN
+1 MADIGTAYIRIAPN
-15 MSGIQGKIAA
+15 MTGIQGKIAA
-25 GLKGAGTQATRQ
+25 GMKGAGSQATKQ
-37 LGNEVGAGSS
+37 LGDEVNSGS
-47 GFQAALGRLGSIA
+47 GPFQAALGKLGGIA
-60 KTAGKV
+60 KAGGLA
-66 IAGGIAAGAVG
+66 IAGGIAAGAAG
-77 VAALTSKM
+77 IATLTGKM

-107 NKIQEIA
+107 TNIQNIA
-114 KNSYKNMGLSQSE
+114 KDSYKNMGLSQNE

-141 AGVSVQDSMKMSAAA
+141 AGVSVQDSMKMSAEA

-243 ENQTLSGSL
+243 ENETLAGSI
-252 NTTKKAFQDFLSGG
+252 NTTKKAFQDFMSGG
-266 GSMQN
+266 GNMQN

-276 IGTIK
+276 IGTAK
-281 IAAPEIIKILPE
+281 IAALEIVKILPE
-293 IVNGLTQL
+293 IVNGISQL
-301 ITQLA
+301 I
-306 PVIQQLVPTLVPAIV
+306 QQ
-321 QAAISLIGA
+321 
-330 VVQLLP
+330 
-336 TLVPA
+336 
-341 IVQAATSIMDAV
+341 
-353 VQNLPTLIQILV
+353 
-365 AALPQFIE
+365 
-373 GVIKIAIGLIQAL
+373 
-386 PQIINILIA
+386 
-395 AIPQIVNSLVT
+395 QIVNSLVA
-406 ALTAPDSLSA
+406 ALTAPDSLTA
-416 IIMGSIMLFMALL
+416 IIMGSIALFMALL

-434 IITALVNAVP
+434 IITDLVNAIP
-444 TIVSNIIATLTKP
+444 TIVTNIITTLTRP
-457 EFLQGLMRTGVR
+457 EFIQGLARSGVQLIAGL
-469 FVASMITGIA
+469 VGGIG
-479 SMIGAWIGAASRLI
+479 SMIGSVLGAAGKIIGAVAGVLTPSSLLNI
-493 GVYASV
+493 GVN
-499 LHPSKLISIGSNLL
+499 LI

-522 VTGWIIGK
+522 VKSWIIDK
-530 IKGFGKSVMDSIKG
+530 IKGFGKSIIDSIKG

-563 EGLAKGFAENKGLV
+563 VGLAEGFTKNKDMV
-577 TQAVTDMADDAMNT
+577 TQAVTDMSDEAMNAM
-591 LAGFNPSMAASLN
+591 AGFNPSMSTGFNANVTASQNVAAGN
-604 SNLTTSQTANAGG
+604 

>member
-1 MADIGTAYIKIAPN
+1 MADIGTAYIRIAPN
-15 MSGIQGKIAA
+15 MTGIQGKIAA
-25 GLKGAGTQATRQ
+25 GMKGAGSQATKQ
-37 LGNEVGAGSS
+37 LGDEVNSGS
-47 GFQAALGRLGSIA
+47 GPFQAAIGKLGGIA
-60 KTAGKV
+60 KAGGLA
-66 IAGGIAAGAVG
+66 IAGGIAAGAAG
-77 VAALTSKM
+77 IATLTGKM

-107 NKIQEIA
+107 TNIQNIA
-114 KNSYKNMGLSQSE
+114 KNSYKNMGLSQNE

-141 AGVSVQDSMKMSAAA
+141 AGVSVQDSMKMSAEA

-243 ENQTLSGSL
+243 ENETLAGSI
-252 NTTKKAFQDFLSGG
+252 NTTKKAFQDFMSGG
-266 GSMQN
+266 GNMQN

-276 IGTIK
+276 IGTAK
-281 IAAPEIIKILPE
+281 IAAPEIVKILPE
-293 IVNGLTQL
+293 IVNGISQL
-301 ITQLA
+301 IQQLA
-306 PVIQQLVPTLVPAIV
+306 PVVAE
-321 QAAISLIGA
+321 
-330 VVQLLP
+330 LLP

-341 IVQAATSIMDAV
+341 IVNAAVSIMNAL
-353 VQNLPTLIQILV
+353 VQQLPTLIQVLV
-365 AALPQFIE
+365 ASLPQFIQ
-373 GVIKIAIGLIQAL
+373 GIIQIAIGLIQAL
-386 PQIINILIA
+386 PQIINILIP

-406 ALTAPDSLSA
+406 ALTAPDSLTA
-416 IIMGSIMLFMALL
+416 IIMGSITLFMALL

-434 IITALVNAVP
+434 IITALVNAIP
-444 TIVSNIIATLTKP
+444 TIVTNIITTLTRP
-457 EFLQGLMRTGVR
+457 EFIQGLVRSGVQLIAGL
-469 FVASMITGIA
+469 VGGIG
-479 SMIGAWIGAASRLI
+479 SMIGSVLGAAGKIIGAIGGVLTPSSLLNI
-493 GVYASV
+493 GVN
-499 LHPSKLISIGSNLL
+499 LI

-522 VTGWIIGK
+522 VKSWIIDK
-530 IKGFGKSVMDSIKG
+530 IKGFGKSVIDSIKG

-563 EGLAKGFAENKGLV
+563 VGLAEGFTKNKDMV
-577 TQAVTDMADDAMNT
+577 TQAVTDMSDEAMNAM
-591 LAGFNPSMAASLN
+591 AGFNSSMSTGFNANVTASQNVAAGN
-604 SNLTTSQTANAGG
+604 
-617 YQTPSNIVMN
+617 YQTPSNIIMN

>member
-1 MADIGTAYIKIAPN
+1 MADIGTAYIRVAPN
-15 MSGIQGKIAA
+15 MTGIQGKIAA
-25 GLKGAGTQATRQ
+25 GMKGAGSQATKQ
-37 LGNEVGAGSS
+37 LGDEVNSGS
-47 GFQAALGRLGSIA
+47 GPFQAALGKLGGIA
-60 KTAGKV
+60 KAGGLA
-66 IAGGIAAGAVG
+66 IAGGIAAGAAG
-77 VAALTSKM
+77 IATLTGKM

-107 NKIQEIA
+107 TNIQNIA
-114 KNSYKNMGLSQSE
+114 KNSYKNMGLSQNE

-141 AGVSVQDSMKMSAAA
+141 AGVSVQDSMKMSAEA

-243 ENQTLSGSL
+243 ENETLAGSI
-252 NTTKKAFQDFLSGG
+252 NTTKKAFQDFMSGG
-266 GSMQN
+266 GNMQN

-276 IGTIK
+276 IGTAK
-281 IAAPEIIKILPE
+281 IAAPEIVKILPE
-293 IVNGLTQL
+293 IVNGISQL
-301 ITQLA
+301 
-306 PVIQQLVPTLVPAIV
+306 IQQLGP
-321 QAAISLIGA
+321 
-330 VVQLLP
+330 VVAELLP

-341 IVQAATSIMDAV
+341 IVSAAVNIMNAL
-353 VQNLPTLIQILV
+353 VQQLPTLIQVLV
-365 AALPQFIE
+365 ASLPQFIQ
-373 GVIKIAIGLIQAL
+373 GIIQIAIGLIQAL
-386 PQIINILIA
+386 PQIINILIP

-406 ALTAPDSLSA
+406 ALTAPDSLTA
-416 IIMGSIMLFMALL
+416 IIMGSIALFMALL

-434 IITALVNAVP
+434 IITALVNAIP
-444 TIVSNIIATLTKP
+444 TIVTNIITTLTRP
-457 EFLQGLMRTGVR
+457 EFIQGLVRSGVQLIAGL
-469 FVASMITGIA
+469 VGGIG
-479 SMIGAWIGAASRLI
+479 SMIGSVLGAAGKIIGAIGGVLTPSSLLNI
-493 GVYASV
+493 GVN
-499 LHPSKLISIGSNLL
+499 LI

-522 VTGWIIGK
+522 VKSWIIDK
-530 IKGFGKSVMDSIKG
+530 IKGFGKSVIDSIKG

-563 EGLAKGFAENKGLV
+563 VGLAEGFTKNKDMV
-577 TQAVTDMADDAMNT
+577 TQAVTDMSDEAMNAM
-591 LAGFNPSMAASLN
+591 AGFNSSMSTGFNANVTASQNVAAGN
-604 SNLTTSQTANAGG
+604 

>member
-1 MADIGTAYIKIAPN
+1 MADIGTAYIRIAPN
-15 MSGIQGKIAA
+15 MTGIQGKIAA
-25 GLKGAGTQATRQ
+25 GMKGAGTQATKQ
-37 LGNEVGAGSS
+37 LGDEVNSGS
-47 GFQAALGRLGSIA
+47 GPFQAALGKLGGIA
-60 KTAGKV
+60 KAGGLA
-66 IAGGIAAGAVG
+66 IAGGIAAGATG
-77 VAALTSKM
+77 IATLTGKM

-107 NKIQEIA
+107 TNIQNIA
-114 KNSYKNMGLSQSE
+114 KNSYKNMGLSQNE

-141 AGVSVQDSMKMSAAA
+141 AGVSVQDSMKMSAEA

-243 ENQTLSGSL
+243 ENETLAGSI
-252 NTTKKAFQDFLSGG
+252 NTTKKAFQDFMSGG
-266 GSMQN
+266 GNMQN

-276 IGTIK
+276 IGTAK
-281 IAAPEIIKILPE
+281 IAAPEIVKILPE
-293 IVNGLTQL
+293 IVNGISQL
-301 ITQLA
+301 IQQLA
-306 PVIQQLVPTLVPAIV
+306 PV
-321 QAAISLIGA
+321 
-330 VVQLLP
+330 VVELLP

-341 IVQAATSIMDAV
+341 IVNAAVSIMNAL
-353 VQNLPTLIQILV
+353 VQQLPTLIQVLV
-365 AALPQFIE
+365 SALPQFIQ
-373 GVIKIAIGLIQAL
+373 GIIQIAIGLIQAL
-386 PQIINILIA
+386 PQIINILIP

-406 ALTAPDSLSA
+406 ALTAPDSLTA
-416 IIMGSIMLFMALL
+416 IIMGSITLFMALL

-434 IITALVNAVP
+434 IITALVNAIP
-444 TIVSNIIATLTKP
+444 TIVTNIITTLTRP
-457 EFLQGLMRTGVR
+457 EFLQGLARSAVQLIG
-469 FVASMITGIA
+469 SLIGGIG
-479 SMIGAWIGAASRLI
+479 SMIGSVVSAAGNVIGAITGVLSPSSLI
-493 GVYASV
+493 KIGTN
-499 LHPSKLISIGSNLL
+499 LI
-513 KGLWQGIND
+513 KGLWQGISD
-522 VTGWIIGK
+522 VTGWIMDK
-530 IKGFGKSVMDSIKG
+530 IKGFGKSVIDGIKG

-563 EGLAKGFAENKGLV
+563 VGLAEGFTKNKDMV
-577 TQAVTDMADDAMNT
+577 TQAVTDMSDEAMNAM
-591 LAGFNPSMAASLN
+591 AGFNSSMSTGFNANVTASQNVAAGN
-604 SNLTTSQTANAGG
+604 
-617 YQTPSNIVMN
+617 YQTPSNIIMN

>member
-1 MADIGTAYIKIAPN
+1 MADIGTAYIRIAPN
-15 MSGIQGKIAA
+15 MTGIQGKIAA
-25 GLKGAGTQATRQ
+25 GMKGAGSQATKQ
-37 LGNEVGAGSS
+37 LGDEVNAG
-47 GFQAALGRLGSIA
+47 GGPFQAALGKLDGIA
-60 KTAGKV
+60 KAGGLA
-66 IAGGIAAGAVG
+66 IAGGIAAGATG
-77 VAALTSKM
+77 IATLTGKM

-107 NKIQEIA
+107 TNIQNIA
-114 KNSYKNMGLSQSE
+114 KNSYKNMGLSQNE

-141 AGVSVQDSMKMSAAA
+141 AGVSVQDSMKMSAEA

-243 ENQTLSGSL
+243 ENETLAGSI
-252 NTTKKAFQDFLSGG
+252 NTTKKAFQDFMSGG
-266 GSMQN
+266 GNMQN

-276 IGTIK
+276 IGTAK
-281 IAAPEIIKILPE
+281 IAAPEIVKILPE
-293 IVNGLTQL
+293 IVNGISQL
-301 ITQLA
+301 IQQLA
-306 PVIQQLVPTLVPAIV
+306 PVVAE
-321 QAAISLIGA
+321 
-330 VVQLLP
+330 LLP

-341 IVQAATSIMDAV
+341 IVNAAVSIMNAL
-353 VQNLPTLIQILV
+353 VQQLPTLIQVLV
-365 AALPQFIE
+365 SALPQFIQ
-373 GVIKIAIGLIQAL
+373 GIIQIAIGLIQAL
-386 PQIINILIA
+386 PQIINILIP
-395 AIPQIVNSLVT
+395 AISQIVNSLVT
-406 ALTAPDSLSA
+406 ALTAPDSLTA
-416 IIMGSIMLFMALL
+416 IIMGSITLFMALL

-434 IITALVNAVP
+434 IITALVNAIP
-444 TIVSNIIATLTKP
+444 TIVTNIITTLTRP
-457 EFLQGLMRTGVR
+457 EFIQGLVRSGVQLIAGL
-469 FVASMITGIA
+469 VGGIG
-479 SMIGAWIGAASRLI
+479 SMIGSVLGAAGKIIGAIGGVLTPSSLLNI
-493 GVYASV
+493 GVN
-499 LHPSKLISIGSNLL
+499 LI

-522 VTGWIIGK
+522 AKSWIIDK
-530 IKGFGKSVMDSIKG
+530 IKGFGKSVIDSIKG

-563 EGLAKGFAENKGLV
+563 VGLAEGFTKNKDMV
-577 TQAVTDMADDAMNT
+577 TQAVTDMSDEAMNAM
-591 LAGFNPSMAASLN
+591 AGFNSSMSTGFNANVTASQNVAAGN
-604 SNLTTSQTANAGG
+604 
-617 YQTPSNIVMN
+617 YQTPSNIIMN

>member
-1 MADIGTAYIKIAPN
+1 MADIGTAYIRIAPN
-15 MSGIQGKIAA
+15 MTGIQGKIAA
-25 GLKGAGTQATRQ
+25 GMKGSGAQATKQ
-37 LGNEVGAGSS
+37 LSDEVNAG
-47 GFQAALGRLGSIA
+47 GGPFQNALGKLGGIA
-60 KTAGKV
+60 KAGGKA
-66 IAGGIAAGAVG
+66 ISAGIAAGATG
-77 VAALTSKM
+77 IAALTGKM

-107 NKIQEIA
+107 TNIQNIA
-114 KNSYKNMGLSQSE
+114 KNSYKNMGLSQNE

-141 AGVSVQDSMKMSAAA
+141 AGVSVQDSMKMSAEA

-243 ENQTLSGSL
+243 ENETLSGSL

-276 IGTIK
+276 IGTAK
-281 IAAPEIIKILPE
+281 IAAPEIVKILPE
-293 IVNGLTQL
+293 IVNGLSQL
-301 ITQLA
+301 VQQLA
-306 PVIQQLVPTLVPAIV
+306 PVV
-321 QAAISLIGA
+321 GE
-330 VVQLLP
+330 LLP
-336 TLVPA
+336 TLVPT
-341 IVQAATSIMDAV
+341 IVSATVNIMNTL
-353 VQNLPTLIQILV
+353 VQQLPTLIQVLV
-365 AALPQFIE
+365 AALPQFIQ
-373 GVIKIAIGLIQAL
+373 GVIQIAVGLIQAL
-386 PQIINILIA
+386 PQIINILIP

-406 ALTAPDSLSA
+406 ALTAPDSLTA
-416 IIMGSIMLFMALL
+416 IIMGSITLFMALL

-434 IITALVNAVP
+434 IITALVNAIP
-444 TIVSNIIATLTKP
+444 TIVTNIITTLTRP
-457 EFLQGLMRTGVR
+457 EFLQGLMRTGVQ
-469 FVASMITGIA
+469 FIAGLISGIA
-479 SMIGAWIGAASRLI
+479 SMIGSVISAAGKVIGAVAD
-493 GVYASV
+493 V
-499 LHPSKLISIGSNLL
+499 LSPSSLISIGTNLI
-513 KGLWQGIND
+513 KGLWQGISNA
-522 VTGWIIGK
+522 TGWITDK
-530 IKGFGKSVMDSIKG
+530 IKSFGKSVIDSIKN

-563 EGLAKGFAENKGLV
+563 MGLAEGFTKNKDMV
-577 TQAVTDMADDAMNT
+577 TQAVTDMSDEAMNAM
-591 LAGFNPSMAASLN
+591 AGFNSSMSTGFNANVTASQNVAAGN
-604 SNLTTSQTANAGG
+604 

>member
-1 MADIGTAYIKIAPN
+1 MADIGTAYIRIAPN
-15 MSGIQGKIAA
+15 MTGIQGKIAA
-25 GLKGAGTQATRQ
+25 GMKGSGAQATKQ
-37 LGNEVGAGSS
+37 LSDEVNAG
-47 GFQAALGRLGSIA
+47 GGPFQNALGKLGGIA
-60 KTAGKV
+60 KIGGAAIG
-66 IAGGIAAGAVG
+66 AGIAAGATG
-77 VAALTSKM
+77 IATLTGKM

-107 NKIQEIA
+107 TNIQNIA
-114 KNSYKNMGLSQSE
+114 KNSYKNMGLSQNE

-141 AGVSVQDSMKMSAAA
+141 AGVSVQDSMKMSAEA

-243 ENQTLSGSL
+243 ENETLSGSL

-281 IAAPEIIKILPE
+281 IAAPEVVKILPE
-293 IVNGLTQL
+293 IVNGLSQL
-301 ITQLA
+301 VQQLA
-306 PVIQQLVPTLVPAIV
+306 PVV
-321 QAAISLIGA
+321 GE
-330 VVQLLP
+330 LLP

-341 IVQAATSIMDAV
+341 IVSAAVNIMNAL
-353 VQNLPTLIQILV
+353 VQQLPTLIQVLV
-365 AALPQFIE
+365 AALPQFIQ
-373 GVIKIAIGLIQAL
+373 GVIQIAVGLIQAL
-386 PQIINILIA
+386 PQIINILLP
-395 AIPQIVNSLVT
+395 AIPTIVNSFVT
-406 ALTAPDSLSA
+406 ALTAPDSLTA
-416 IIMGSIMLFMALL
+416 IIMGTITLLMAML
-429 QAIPV
+429 QAIP
-434 IITALVNAVP
+434 IIMTALINAVP
-444 TIVSNIIATLTKP
+444 VITTNLIATLTKP
-457 EFLQGLMRTGVR
+457 EFLQGLMRTGVT
-469 FVASMITGIA
+469 FVASMISGIA
-479 SMIGAWIGAASRLI
+479 SMIGAWVNSAAKIISAYA
-493 GVYASV
+493 GVLS
-499 LHPSKLISIGSNLL
+499 PSSLVSIGTNLI
-513 KGLWQGIND
+513 KGLWQGISN
-522 VTGWIIGK
+522 VTGWITDK
-530 IKGFGKSVMDSIKG
+530 IKGFGKSVIDSIKN

-563 EGLAKGFAENKGLV
+563 MGLAEGITKNKDMV
-577 TQAVTDMADDAMNT
+577 TQAVNDMSNEAMNAM
-591 LAGFNPSMAASLN
+591 AGFDPSMSANLN
-604 SNLTTSQTANAGG
+604 SNITTSQSASAGN
-617 YQTPSNIVMN
+617 YQTPTNVVMN

>member
-1 MADIGTAYIKIAPN
+1 MADIGTAYIRIAPN
-15 MSGIQGKIAA
+15 MTGIQGKIAA
-25 GLKGAGTQATRQ
+25 GMKGAGTQATKQ
-37 LGNEVGAGSS
+37 LGDEVNAGG
-47 GFQAALGRLGSIA
+47 GFFQSALGKLGGIA
-60 KTAGKV
+60 KTGGLA
-66 IAGGIAAGAVG
+66 IAAGIAAGATG
-77 VAALTSKM
+77 IATLTGKM

-107 NKIQEIA
+107 TNIQNIA
-114 KNSYKNMGLSQSE
+114 KDSYKNMGLSQNE

-141 AGVSVQDSMKMSAAA
+141 AGVSVQDSMKMSAEA

-243 ENQTLSGSL
+243 ENETLSGSL

-281 IAAPEIIKILPE
+281 IAAPEVVKILPE
-293 IVNGLTQL
+293 IVNGLSQL
-301 ITQLA
+301 VQQLA
-306 PVIQQLVPTLVPAIV
+306 PVV
-321 QAAISLIGA
+321 GE
-330 VVQLLP
+330 LLP

-341 IVQAATSIMDAV
+341 IVSAAVNIMNAL
-353 VQNLPTLIQILV
+353 VQQLPTLIQVLV
-365 AALPQFIE
+365 AALPQFIQ
-373 GVIKIAIGLIQAL
+373 GVIQIAVGLIQAL
-386 PQIINILIA
+386 PQIINILLP
-395 AIPQIVNSLVT
+395 AIPTIVNSFVT
-406 ALTAPDSLSA
+406 ALTAPDSLTA
-416 IIMGSIMLFMALL
+416 IIMGTITLLMAML
-429 QAIPV
+429 QAIP
-434 IITALVNAVP
+434 IIMTALINAVP
-444 TIVSNIIATLTKP
+444 VITTNLIATLTKP
-457 EFLQGLMRTGVR
+457 EFLQGLMRTGVT
-469 FVASMITGIA
+469 FVASMISGIA
-479 SMIGAWIGAASRLI
+479 SMIGAWVNSAAKIISAYA
-493 GVYASV
+493 GVLS
-499 LHPSKLISIGSNLL
+499 PSSLVSIGTNLI
-513 KGLWQGIND
+513 KGLWQGISN
-522 VTGWIIGK
+522 VTGWITDK
-530 IKGFGKSVMDSIKG
+530 IKGFGKSVIDSIKN

-563 EGLAKGFAENKGLV
+563 MGLAEGITKNKDMV
-577 TQAVTDMADDAMNT
+577 TQAVNDMSNEAMNAM
-591 LAGFNPSMAASLN
+591 AGFDPSMSASVN
-604 SNLTTSQTANAGG
+604 GNITTSQSAAAGN
-617 YQTPSNIVMN
+617 YQTPTNVVMN

>member
-1 MADIGTAYIKIAPN
+1 MADIGTAYIRIAPN
-15 MSGIQGKIAA
+15 MTGIQGKIAA
-25 GLKGAGTQATRQ
+25 GMKGAGSQATKQ
-37 LGNEVGAGSS
+37 LGDEVNSGS
-47 GFQAALGRLGSIA
+47 GPFQAALGKLGGIA
-60 KTAGKV
+60 KAGGLA
-66 IAGGIAAGAVG
+66 IAGGIAAGAAG
-77 VAALTSKM
+77 IATLAGKM

-107 NKIQEIA
+107 TDIQNIA
-114 KNSYKNMGLSQSE
+114 KNSYKNMGLSQNE

-141 AGVSVQDSMKMSAAA
+141 AGVSVQDSMKMSAEA

-173 ALESVAGMAKG
+173 ALESVADMAKG

-243 ENQTLSGSL
+243 ENETLAGSI
-252 NTTKKAFQDFLSGG
+252 NTTKKAFQDFMSGG
-266 GSMQN
+266 GNMQN

-276 IGTIK
+276 IGTAK
-281 IAAPEIIKILPE
+281 IAAPEIVKILPE
-293 IVNGLTQL
+293 IVNGISQL
-301 ITQLA
+301 IQQLA
-306 PVIQQLVPTLVPAIV
+306 PVVAE
-321 QAAISLIGA
+321 
-330 VVQLLP
+330 LLP

-341 IVQAATSIMDAV
+341 IVSAAVNIMNAL
-353 VQNLPTLIQILV
+353 VQQLPTLIQALV
-365 AALPQFIE
+365 ASLPQFIQ
-373 GVIKIAIGLIQAL
+373 GIIQIAIGLIQAL
-386 PQIINILIA
+386 PQIINILIP

-406 ALTAPDSLSA
+406 ALTAPDSLTA
-416 IIMGSIMLFMALL
+416 IIMGSITLFMALL

-434 IITALVNAVP
+434 IITALVNAIP
-444 TIVSNIIATLTKP
+444 TIVTNIITTLTRP
-457 EFLQGLMRTGVR
+457 EFIQGLVRSGVQLIAGL
-469 FVASMITGIA
+469 VGGIG
-479 SMIGAWIGAASRLI
+479 SMIGSVLGAAGKIIGAIGGVLTPSSLLNI
-493 GVYASV
+493 GVN
-499 LHPSKLISIGSNLL
+499 LI

-522 VTGWIIGK
+522 VKSWIIDK
-530 IKGFGKSVMDSIKG
+530 IKGFGKSVIDSIKG

-563 EGLAKGFAENKGLV
+563 VGLAEGFTKNKDMV
-577 TQAVTDMADDAMNT
+577 TQAVTDMSDEAMNAM
-591 LAGFNPSMAASLN
+591 AGFNSSMATGFNANVTASQN
-604 SNLTTSQTANAGG
+604 VAAGN

>member
-1 MADIGTAYIKIAPN
+1 MADIGTAYIRIAPN
-15 MSGIQGKIAA
+15 MTGIQGKIAA
-25 GLKGAGTQATRQ
+25 GMKGAGSQATKQ
-37 LGNEVGAGSS
+37 LGDEVNSGS
-47 GFQAALGRLGSIA
+47 GPFQAALGKLGGIA
-60 KTAGKV
+60 KAGGLA
-66 IAGGIAAGAVG
+66 IAGGIAAGAAG
-77 VAALTSKM
+77 IATLTGKM

-107 NKIQEIA
+107 TNIQNIA
-114 KNSYKNMGLSQSE
+114 KNSYKNMGLSQNE

-141 AGVSVQDSMKMSAAA
+141 AGVSVQDSMKMSAEA

-243 ENQTLSGSL
+243 ENETLAGSI
-252 NTTKKAFQDFLSGG
+252 NTTKKAFQDFMSGG
-266 GSMQN
+266 GNMQN

-276 IGTIK
+276 IGTAK
-281 IAAPEIIKILPE
+281 IAAPEIVKILPE
-293 IVNGLTQL
+293 IVNGISQL
-301 ITQLA
+301 IQQLA
-306 PVIQQLVPTLVPAIV
+306 PVVAE
-321 QAAISLIGA
+321 
-330 VVQLLP
+330 LLP

-341 IVQAATSIMDAV
+341 IVNAAVSIMNAL
-353 VQNLPTLIQILV
+353 VQQLPTLIQVLV
-365 AALPQFIE
+365 SALPQFIQ
-373 GVIKIAIGLIQAL
+373 GIIQIAIGLIQAL
-386 PQIINILIA
+386 PQIINILIP

-406 ALTAPDSLSA
+406 ALTAPDSLTA
-416 IIMGSIMLFMALL
+416 IIMGSITLFMALL

-434 IITALVNAVP
+434 IITALVNAIP
-444 TIVSNIIATLTKP
+444 TIVTNIITTLTRP
-457 EFLQGLMRTGVR
+457 EFIQGLVRSGVQLIAGL
-469 FVASMITGIA
+469 VGGIG
-479 SMIGAWIGAASRLI
+479 SMIGSVLGAAGKIIGAVAGVLTPSSLLNI
-493 GVYASV
+493 GVN
-499 LHPSKLISIGSNLL
+499 LI

-522 VTGWIIGK
+522 VKSWIIDK
-530 IKGFGKSVMDSIKG
+530 IKGFGKSVIDSIKG

-563 EGLAKGFAENKGLV
+563 VGLAEGFTKNKDMV
-577 TQAVTDMADDAMNT
+577 TQAVTDMSDEAMNAM
-591 LAGFNPSMAASLN
+591 AGFNSSMSTGFNANVTASQNVAAGN
-604 SNLTTSQTANAGG
+604 